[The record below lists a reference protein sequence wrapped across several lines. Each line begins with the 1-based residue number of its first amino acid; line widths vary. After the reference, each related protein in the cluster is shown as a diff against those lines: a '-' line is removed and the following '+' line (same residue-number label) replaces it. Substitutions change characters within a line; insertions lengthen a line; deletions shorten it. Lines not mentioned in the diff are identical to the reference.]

1 MEPRVR
7 VGGISK
13 ARSQPKSDRLCNI
26 YYFYKKRE
34 EKIGCCVDPRAIC
47 TPSQNPHQPAHLILQ
62 EQHQNSRYFYFLH
75 FLRIKCADRQGQEK
89 HAFSDPTP
97 GENDKVE
104 PALTKNDTV
113 EPAAATEEDQP
124 TEEEEEEPGKMSPE
138 PVEK

>member
-1 MEPRVR
+1 MGVTSFPAGIEPSPV
-7 VGGISK
+7 
-13 ARSQPKSDRLCNI
+13 L
-26 YYFYKKRE
+26 FYPLE
-34 EKIGCCVDPRAIC
+34 VEKTTTVFKYHFHYCLVQA
-47 TPSQNPHQPAHLILQ
+47 
-62 EQHQNSRYFYFLH
+62 YFYFLH

-97 GENDKVE
+97 GENDQVE